1 MTDNPS
7 RGVSSGQ
14 EPEPGAGN
22 PRPWFPP
29 AWPSGEPGAVPPG
42 PGPGYGQPGPGYGQ
56 PGPGYGYGQPPGPYQ
71 PPPHGPWPR
80 PAPKP
85 GVIPLRP
92 LSVSEMLDGAFTSIR
107 RNPRA
112 TLGAAAV
119 LLTINAVITTAIALA
134 LARAVGPVSL
144 TPRQQLTPGQF
155 SHQVTRLAEVAL
167 PVGGVTL
174 LLTFIVDLVLTGLL
188 TVVIARG
195 VLGHQVT
202 GSQAW
207 RLARPR
213 LPALLGVTLLIPAII
228 LGLWLVLALALIVLG
243 AAGAPGAVLGTLA
256 VAGVIAAACLTVWL
270 LIMFRMAAPV
280 VVLERQRVLS
290 SLSRSWRLVRG
301 SFWRVFGITLLAGL
315 IVLVTTVVLEIPF
328 DLLSAVAGGSGSVF
342 ATGGAFGGGSTAG
355 VIISAI
361 GGIVAGSVARPVEA
375 GVAVLLYVDLRMRR
389 EGLDL
394 ALQAAAGQGSATGD
408 DFGSVWRPGG
418 GPAGPGSP
426 PPAR

>member
-14 EPEPGAGN
+14 EPEPGAST

-29 AWPSGEPGAVPPG
+29 AWPSGEPGAAPPG
-42 PGPGYGQPGPGYGQ
+42 PGSGYGQPGSGYGQ
-56 PGPGYGYGQPPGPYQ
+56 PGSGYGQPPGPYR
-71 PPPHGPWPR
+71 PPPHGPWQP

-92 LSVSEMLDGAFTSIR
+92 LSVSEMLDGAFTAIR

-119 LLTINAVITTAIALA
+119 LLTINAVITTAVALA
-134 LARAVGPVSL
+134 LVRAVGPVSL
-144 TPRQQLTPGQF
+144 TPRQQFTPGQL

-202 GSQAW
+202 GGQAW

-228 LGLWLVLALALIVLG
+228 LGMWLVLALALIVLG
-243 AAGAPGAVLGTLA
+243 AAGAPGAVLGTLS
-256 VAGVIAAACLTVWL
+256 VVGVIAAACLTVWL

-290 SLSRSWRLVRG
+290 ALSRSWRLVRG

-328 DLLSAVAGGSGSVF
+328 DLLSAVAGGGGSVF
-342 ATGGAFGGGSTAG
+342 ATGGALGGGSTAG
-355 VIISAI
+355 VIISVI

-375 GVAVLLYVDLRMRR
+375 GVTVLLYVDLRMRR

-394 ALQAAAGQGSATGD
+394 ALQAAAGQGTATSD
-408 DFGSVWRPGG
+408 EFGSVWHPGG
-418 GPAGPGSP
+418 GPAGPGGP
-426 PPAR
+426 PPVR